1 MIKSIELNKNFQYN
15 ALEGKKV
22 PHSISQ
28 PVIHYENGKYYISA
42 FVFFYNK
49 EDIQSGMVNR
59 PTLWIIAD
67 INTGEIIERRNTNDI
82 DFSDAPYDIK
92 YNIQMTEKCD
102 TSRTY
107 YEETFE
113 LLDIVRNK
121 LINYNLF
128 DSAMYGKYLTRILN
142 NIPESYKRFF
152 IDLSI

>member
-1 MIKSIELNKNFQYN
+1 MVKSIELNKNFQYN
-15 ALEGKKV
+15 ALDGKKL

-82 DFSDAPYDIK
+82 DFSDAPYNIK

-102 TSRTY
+102 TSKTY
-107 YEETFE
+107 YEETVME
-113 LLDIVRNK
+113 VRSS
-121 LINYNLF
+121 NLQIDSQNEPKYIGF
-128 DSAMYGKYLTRILN
+128 DFVVYL
-142 NIPESYKRFF
+142 
-152 IDLSI
+152 